1 MATFVTLPRE
11 LRFEIYREL
20 LVSKPKPRVWRLDHD
35 VRGPVTCCSHRAF
48 HTAIL
53 RVSQQVHDEAKT
65 ILYEETAWTLHIYI
79 IFRGNKIHGYDVNG
93 ALHSLSRS
101 EHFRHIQTCVLNIRL
116 FRGESHENNTS
127 FSGVDRLRA
136 NVRTVRHALSRA
148 PSLREIEVSW
158 RSYFNLDLIE
168 SRCRSLEPLDQ
179 LPIKYKLSI
188 SQVET
193 TLDRSNTELSY
204 WPDMLKAFRVTLF
217 MAAHG
222 RVGRRRNMG
231 ECTGIET
238 CGTNVMKE
246 ILMRKANN

>member
-11 LRFEIYREL
+11 LRFQIYREL
-20 LVSKPKPRVWRLDHD
+20 FVSKPKPRVWRMGHD
-35 VRGPVTCCSHRAF
+35 VRGPVTCCNHRGF

-53 RVSQQVHDEAKT
+53 GVCREVHYEAKT
-65 ILYEETAWTLHIYI
+65 ILYEETAWTLHIYL
-79 IFRGNKIHGYDVNG
+79 IFRGSTMHGYDVNG

-101 EHFRHIQTCVLNIRL
+101 EHFRYVQTCVLNIIL

-127 FSGVDRLRA
+127 FSGVERLRA
-136 NVRTVRHALSRA
+136 NVNTVRHTLSRA

-158 RSYFNLDLIE
+158 RSYFNLDLTK

-188 SQVET
+188 SQVEN
-193 TLDRSNTELSY
+193 TLDRSNSELSY

-217 MAAHG
+217 MANRGKRIHL
-222 RVGRRRNMG
+222 
-231 ECTGIET
+231 E
-238 CGTNVMKE
+238 
-246 ILMRKANN
+246 